1 VFPGA
6 DFLGLI
12 IYLFILLVLLRGL
25 LSWFPQS
32 LYSEP
37 GRIIVA
43 ATEWFLGPIRR
54 VIPPAGGID
63 VSFIVAILILYFV
76 RALVTSGSIIRSFL
90 SIIGSVLFLLIILMA
105 LRVALF
111 FFHMSPW
118 HPMVQMVTQASEPFA
133 RPFRGWFP
141 RRVNQFDWAPVA
153 GLVVLIVLWVVVSN
167 VPTFGLF

>member
-6 DFLGLI
+6 EFVGLLI
-12 IYLFILLVLLRGL
+12 TLFIFLVLIRGL
-25 LSWFPQS
+25 LSWFPQAI
-32 LYSEP
+32 YSEP
-37 GRIIVA
+37 GRLVVT

-54 VIPPAGGID
+54 VIPPMGGID
-63 VSFIVAILILYFV
+63 VSFIVAILILYLV
-76 RALVTSGSIIRSFL
+76 RAVITSGGIIRTFL

-105 LRVALF
+105 IRVALF
-111 FFHMSPW
+111 FFHTDPW

-141 RRVNQFDWAPVA
+141 KRRNEFDWAPVA
-153 GLVVLIVLWVVVSN
+153 GLAVLIVLWLVVSN